1 MRPDSLVE
9 SRKMP
14 EQPFSGGY
22 GFENFSFEQNPF
34 VSSGADPKTPTNTAM
49 FESRMG
55 QYQQA
60 IDAGMTPEQALTFI
74 GKPDTGVGD
83 KDLQIIDTMMDKA
96 FDTDR
101 LKEQLRIKNEFEK
114 ERMAQAAPYK
124 LLFNLP
130 NQMMNVAAM
139 ELAGAGK
146 YAQIMDAGIA
156 RMPSLSP
163 SAVNVTRNPSKY
175 F

>member
-1 MRPDSLVE
+1 MPENSLVDTRGFE
-9 SRKMP
+9 EVLQGSFP
-14 EQPFSGGY
+14 SFSGDFRMMESG
-22 GFENFSFEQNPF
+22 GMFTP
-34 VSSGADPKTPTNTAM
+34 SGADPKNP
-49 FESRMG
+49 SG
-55 QYQQA
+55 
-60 IDAGMTPEQALTFI
+60 G
-74 GKPDTGVGD
+74 
-83 KDLQIIDTMMDKA
+83 A
-96 FDTDR
+96 FDRDKYMQDMLANAETNEEKLKLLEMMGNQSDMQVMGDLVKQFNDPKFIKDR
-101 LKEQLRIKNEFEK
+101 LDANLAFEK

-124 LLFNLP
+124 LLFNIP

-156 RMPSLSP
+156 RMPNLSP